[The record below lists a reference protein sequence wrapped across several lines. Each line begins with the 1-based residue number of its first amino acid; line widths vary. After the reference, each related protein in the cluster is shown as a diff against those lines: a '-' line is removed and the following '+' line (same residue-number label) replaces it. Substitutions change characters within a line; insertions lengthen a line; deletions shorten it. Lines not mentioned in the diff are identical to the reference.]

1 MARAKPE
8 MMKVSAGRDI
18 RDGSQV
24 FKDVPVPPKPK
35 DWSEGREQY
44 KALKNGEGSL
54 NNRSFKFKAGEM
66 IWLNDDEADLFNTYV
81 EAVSE

>member
-18 RDGSQV
+18 RDGSV
-24 FKDVPVPPKPK
+24 TFKEVPVPPKPR

-44 KALKNGEGSL
+44 KTTKSGEGSL
-54 NNRSFKFKAGEM
+54 NGRSFKFKAGETLWM
-66 IWLNDDEADLFNTYV
+66 NDDEADLFDAYLVPFT
-81 EAVSE
+81 E